1 MLTGSLNKSPL
12 PWRERVR
19 LRGKSSLATCRPQP
33 NLPPSKV
40 KRLVQMFPGLRSCL
54 GMMLLSA
61 LAVSLSL
68 SSACGSAGTPTP
80 EPSSLP
86 DPQILLDGAVE
97 RLQAQQYLSFV
108 FDHPVGNT
116 PLAPGVALTRA
127 EGVAEL
133 PDRYK
138 VEVNMESRG
147 TALRLGIISTGEAA
161 YVTNPMSGEYMP
173 AASAES
179 VPFQFEYVTT
189 LVIAMVGGLTDL
201 EPVTEADLDGSQVY
215 FIRGSTPTGALGQV
229 IPGAMPDGQ
238 LPVEAWVNPDTGR
251 LIQAQM
257 SGTLVP
263 GEAEDTVRLLRLEY
277 LAEPPDIS
285 AP

>member
-1 MLTGSLNKSPL
+1 MLKLPACLSVLMAAMVAMTVACSP
-12 PWRERVR
+12 
-19 LRGKSSLATCRPQP
+19 A
-33 NLPPSKV
+33 
-40 KRLVQMFPGLRSCL
+40 
-54 GMMLLSA
+54 A
-61 LAVSLSL
+61 
-68 SSACGSAGTPTP
+68 TPTP
-80 EPSSLP
+80 EPSALP
-86 DPQILLDGAVE
+86 DPQILLDGAVQQ
-97 RLQAQQYLSFV
+97 LQNQQYMGFV
-108 FDHPVGNT
+108 FDHPKGNT

-147 TALRLGIISTGEAA
+147 TALRLGVISTGEAA

-173 AASAES
+173 AASAEQ
-179 VPFQFEYVTT
+179 VPFQFEYITG
-189 LVIAMVGGLTDL
+189 LVIAMVGGLAEL
-201 EPVTEADLDGSQVY
+201 EPVAEVELDGIQVY
-215 FIRGSTPTGALGQV
+215 FIRGITPTAALGQV
-229 IPGAMPDGQ
+229 IPGAMADGQ
-238 LPVEAWVNPDTGR
+238 LPVEVWVNPDSGH

-257 SGTLVP
+257 TGTLVP